1 MSEAEK
7 KLMAEYGIT
16 SAPETIYY
24 YKSYRYDKLA
34 DALKFAKRDNEQ
46 PEAPAAISKPA

>member
-1 MSEAEK
+1 MSKQEK
-7 KLMAEYGIT
+7 TLMAEYGIT

-34 DALKFAKRDNEQ
+34 DALSYAKHDIQ
-46 PEAPAAISKPA
+46 LTEARGETTRPA